1 MASEAPQ
8 SSPDAASLLHSIN
21 LPLLFP
27 FFLGF
32 STSASPPDQ
41 SGSGFLTLPERFVLI
56 NPFTQSLVVIGT
68 GPEPPQGAGGGRPPA
83 SRASVE
89 AMPAVEVEE
98 GHECECAICLENL
111 VAGEPAKEMPCKHR
125 FHGGCIERWLGVRG
139 TCPVCRYEMPVEE
152 GEAREKREGGVWVSF
167 AFGVGG
173 ADSDG
178 HVSSSSSSS
187 SS

>member
-8 SSPDAASLLHSIN
+8 SSPDAASLLHSIHV
-21 LPLLFP
+21 PLLLP
-27 FFLGF
+27 FLFGF
-32 STSASPPDQ
+32 STSVSPLDP
-41 SGSGFLTLPERFVLI
+41 SGSASLPLPERFGLI

-68 GPEPPQGAGGGRPPA
+68 GPDAPQGAGGGRPPA

-89 AMPAVEVEE
+89 AMPCVVVEE
-98 GHECECAICLENL
+98 GRECECAICLESV

-125 FHGGCIERWLGVRG
+125 FHGGCIERWLGVHG

-152 GEAREKREGGVWVSF
+152 GKACEKREGGVWVSF

-173 ADSDG
+173 GDSDD
-178 HVSSSSSSS
+178 HVSSSSSS
-187 SS
+187 